1 MLDANDL
8 NEAITRRVEP
18 LLTEES
24 RGMMG
29 SAHREGDPDFLI
41 YMALQYALMDNVII
55 PMDIL
60 DAIAQ
65 DLDEPSFTQGMVP
78 ESRKWLA
85 ENRARTER
93 AASQAGH

>member
-1 MLDANDL
+1 MLDMNGL
-8 NEAITRRVEP
+8 TGAIAQRVEP

-24 RGMMG
+24 RGMMA

-41 YMALQYALMDNVII
+41 YMGLQYALVDDVMI

-60 DAIAQ
+60 DALAQ
-65 DLDEPSFTQGMVP
+65 KLDEPSFTPGMIP

-93 AASQAGH
+93 LGA